1 MGRFLSEASAL
12 LEFVSLFSF
21 STHCVPLAEE
31 KLSARSA
38 DSFKGKAYRAL
49 YSFDQFRGLGP
60 VVRRLI
66 SANPGLRFNLG
77 FFISFFKSLFQIIFF
92 IIFGASK
99 HHIVGKKNYTECSFK
114 AFIPEVRFYINP
126 WLS

>member
-1 MGRFLSEASAL
+1 MGRFLSESSAL

-31 KLSARSA
+31 KLSERSA

-92 IIFGASK
+92 IIFGAFK
-99 HHIVGKKNYTECSFK
+99 HHIVGKRNYTECSFK